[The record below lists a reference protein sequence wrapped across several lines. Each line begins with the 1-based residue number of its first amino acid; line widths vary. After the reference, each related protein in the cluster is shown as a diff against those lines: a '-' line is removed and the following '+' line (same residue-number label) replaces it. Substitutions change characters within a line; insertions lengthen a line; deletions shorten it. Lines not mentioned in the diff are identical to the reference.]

1 MEYYNIKTKERYTSG
16 QSITRRLEGGK
27 IFSGVPTAEQLT
39 DWGFEKILIKDCK
52 PTIADKRETRIQEIH
67 EKLCSMDYLTSKFID
82 GEDMSQYGDWQEQRR
97 QLRQELRVLETELFA
112 EE

>member
-1 MEYYNIKTKERYTSG
+1 MEYFNKKTKERYTSG

-39 DWGFEKILIKDCK
+39 DWGFKEVLIKDYE
-52 PTIADKRETRIQEIH
+52 PTIVDEREARIEEIH
-67 EKLCSMDYLTSKFID
+67 EQLSNMDYLTSKFID

-97 QLRQELRVLETELFA
+97 QLRQELRKLE
-112 EE
+112 